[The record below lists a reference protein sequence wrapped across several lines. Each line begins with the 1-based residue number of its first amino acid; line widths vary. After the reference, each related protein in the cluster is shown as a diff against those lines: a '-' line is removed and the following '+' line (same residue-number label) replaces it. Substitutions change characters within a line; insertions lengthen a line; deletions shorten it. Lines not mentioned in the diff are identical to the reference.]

1 MNPGLMAA
9 INMKLRKPL
18 VAIVISLFA
27 LVSLSNTASA
37 HSADDIPPAL
47 ASILVKTAAIFNSL
61 LDYWVNSA
69 TGNTLTD
76 SAGTPGDFSTRPLFT
91 LASSDTSIP
100 KDLALA
106 LILRPAFALASSDS
120 KWV

>member
-18 VAIVISLFA
+18 VAIAISLFA

-47 ASILVKTAAIFNSL
+47 ASILAKTAAIFNSL
-61 LDYWVNSA
+61 LDSWVNSA

-76 SAGTPGDFSTRPLFT
+76 PAGTQLVGS
-91 LASSDTSIP
+91 LAQTVVSVVHF
-100 KDLALA
+100 LAQ
-106 LILRPAFALASSDS
+106 F
-120 KWV
+120 VTMF